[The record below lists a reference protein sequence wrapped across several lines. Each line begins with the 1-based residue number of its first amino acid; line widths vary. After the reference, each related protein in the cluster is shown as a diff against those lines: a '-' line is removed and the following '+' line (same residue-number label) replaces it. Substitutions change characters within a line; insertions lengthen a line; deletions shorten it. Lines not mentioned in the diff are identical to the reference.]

1 MSRMQKF
8 HMMTAAVGGLCVFLA
23 ASPVMAQSN
32 VGADHV
38 DANGMP
44 TDHSTPA
51 EQAQTSDLNGQVSSA
66 NAQADAQADA
76 AKAQYQA
83 QQDQYQQRQ
92 QDYQG
97 KVAANQAAQ
106 DQYAADSVAYES
118 LRARYAAERDAY
130 HRHVWPDHY
139 SAWTPERDARLI
151 DTQVELWDGA
161 HIGAIDAV
169 ARNRDTGRLEAVR
182 VRLEDSGRDVWIDSA
197 DLRFDTGHGI
207 VATNLDRA
215 DLMRMSREAS

>member
-8 HMMTAAVGGLCVFLA
+8 HMMTVAVGGLCVFLA
-23 ASPVMAQSN
+23 ASPVMAQS
-32 VGADHV
+32 DHV

-51 EQAQTSDLNGQVSSA
+51 EQAQTANLNGQISSS
-66 NAQADAQADA
+66 NAQADAQAA
-76 AKAQYQA
+76 AANAQYQA

-92 QDYQG
+92 QAYQG
-97 KVAANQAAQ
+97 QVATNQAAQ
-106 DQYAADSVAYES
+106 EQYAADSVAYES
-118 LRARYAAERDAY
+118 LRARYAAERSAY

-139 SAWTPERDARLI
+139 SAWAPARDARLI

-169 ARNRDTGRLEAVR
+169 ARNRESGRLEAVR
-182 VRLEDSGRDVWIDSA
+182 VRMENSGRDVWIDAA

-207 VATNLDRA
+207 VATNLERA
-215 DLMRMSREAS
+215 DLMRMSQEAS